1 MPAVVSGDVSMLRL
15 LQHMEH
21 VRMDGR
27 GECQVL
33 LYFYNQNDGHAS
45 HRFSANTAN
54 NFLLIYGD
62 LGDLLE
68 KSISGISS
76 DLVVKVQ

>member
-1 MPAVVSGDVSMLRL
+1 MLT
-15 LQHMEH
+15 
-21 VRMDGR
+21 V
-27 GECQVL
+27 
-33 LYFYNQNDGHAS
+33 LYFYDQNDGHAS

-62 LGDLLE
+62 LGDLSE

-76 DLVVKVQ
+76 VWS